1 MPPPPGRQGECH
13 GGTRAQSSAGRP
25 EAPQPPTKRY
35 GDLPVEVHGL
45 HHGLSCL
52 LDRHLVLLAHCGE
65 PGAKGQVRPPLPG
78 PQKPPPCSAAPGT
91 DRVPPG
97 WWGWGGA
104 AGRPP
109 DRMMGSTSS
118 YSRRAQIK
126 SRARSCRSDIWGQR
140 PPVTAHRRTSPLQPR
155 SLPLGSGRPAVP
167 QLPPDELRA
176 TPATLSGTGTYRAP
190 ARMGAAWTPTLS
202 QAPSR
207 LPTASSAAPGDVLGD
222 SRAPLRHRPVS
233 R

>member
-1 MPPPPGRQGECH
+1 MGAPG
-13 GGTRAQSSAGRP
+13 
-25 EAPQPPTKRY
+25 Y
-35 GDLPVEVHGL
+35 GDLPMEVHGL

-155 SLPLGSGRPAVP
+155 SLPLAVAGQLCPNSLQMSSELP
-167 QLPPDELRA
+167 QRLSQGQEPTGPQRGWGQPGPPPFPRLPPA
-176 TPATLSGTGTYRAP
+176 CPQPA
-190 ARMGAAWTPTLS
+190 
-202 QAPSR
+202 Q
-207 LPTASSAAPGDVLGD
+207 
-222 SRAPLRHRPVS
+222 RPQETF
-233 R
+233 